1 MTPGEVDKIMV
12 KEGDVVKAGDVLASL
27 DKSAVDYQI
36 LQLEKTVD
44 SFKAQLESAEIN
56 HANSVDSLK
65 ASKSNLEG
73 QLKSLNAEAG
83 SSTSRDLEKLLES
96 QSKEIYERGLEDLEK
111 QKELFDLGFISE
123 AEYKSFTSL
132 VDTYE
137 ANYNQNKIMA
147 SAGTQSY
154 DGMKSSLVAQID
166 SIDASLER
174 DTLTATLAYYQAMLD
189 STQASLDAAVVGASY
204 YDITSSVDGIVN
216 EIMIENVNMVT
227 GMTPAFIVQ
236 GEGEDKIEVKVNT
249 RDIEV
254 IDVGDKVMLI
264 LDRRTGDIEID
275 GTISH
280 VSTSASVEISPL
292 GVEERKVQV
301 IIKPEGDEAL
311 GAGYDVD
318 VKFIV
323 FSANDKLVVPNS
335 ALYKKD
341 EMDMVMV
348 NRNGVAKEVQVTLG
362 YELTGETI
370 VDEGLV
376 EGDQIIVDLDAK
388 GLKVGSRVSSS
399 NE

>member
-12 KEGDVVKAGDVLASL
+12 KEGGDVVKAGDVLASL

-227 GMTPAFIVQ
+227 GMTPPAFIVQ

-292 GVEERKVQV
+292 G
-301 IIKPEGDEAL
+301 
-311 GAGYDVD
+311 
-318 VKFIV
+318 
-323 FSANDKLVVPNS
+323 
-335 ALYKKD
+335 
-341 EMDMVMV
+341 
-348 NRNGVAKEVQVTLG
+348 
-362 YELTGETI
+362 
-370 VDEGLV
+370 
-376 EGDQIIVDLDAK
+376 
-388 GLKVGSRVSSS
+388 GLKNVKYKSSS
-399 NE
+399 NPKGGMKPLVLVMMWMSNSLFLVPMIN